1 MNTETL
7 WQENARRFA
16 QRAEDRDVM
25 LARIRA
31 NVRAEVL
38 PMLGVG
44 RQTAAYHRV
53 MRGFI
58 EQLRAAGMGY
68 AAIPG
73 LPYEC
78 GGPVPAETAAQAQ
91 RDLRLIRGES

>member
-1 MNTETL
+1 MTETL

-16 QRAEDRDVM
+16 TRPENRDEM

-31 NVRAEVL
+31 NVLTEVV

-44 RQTAAYHRV
+44 RQHAAYLRV

-58 EQLRAAGMGY
+58 EQVRAGGMSW
-68 AAIPG
+68 AAVPG

-78 GGPVPAETAAQAQ
+78 GGPLPAETAAQAQ
-91 RDLRLIRGES
+91 RELRLIRGAS